1 LDIHILQVFS
11 SVYRNRS
18 FSRASEELNLT
29 QPTVSEHIK
38 NLEDELGV
46 KLFDRVGRQVIPTR
60 EADHL
65 HVKAVEIIQ
74 KLQDLK
80 TDIGRL
86 KGQIKG
92 LLTVGASATP
102 GAYIVPPLAAEF
114 RRKHPEVFFQL
125 VADESGKI
133 AEKIV
138 SGELLLGIVSD
149 KVEHKMVEPL
159 AVIEDALVLATPPGF
174 VEKKQITMP
183 ELLRMPFLMWSEGSE
198 MHRTMEKGHSARGVS
213 LKGLNVVAMLGSNEA
228 VREAVKSGLGVS
240 ILSKF
245 SIKDD
250 LEAGRIDEVG
260 IMGIQMLQS
269 YYVIAHAKRTLSAE
283 YRAFVDFLK
292 EKFSA

>member
-1 LDIHILQVFS
+1 LDVHILQVFS
-11 SVYRNRS
+11 SVYRNKS

-65 HVKAVEIIQ
+65 HTQAVEIIQ
-74 KLQDLK
+74 KMRGLK

-86 KGQIKG
+86 KGEIKG
-92 LLTVGASATP
+92 LLTIGASATP

-114 RRKHPEVFFQL
+114 RKNYPEVFFQL
-125 VADESGKI
+125 VIEESGQITDKV
-133 AEKIV
+133 V
-138 SGELLLGIVSD
+138 SGELLLGIVT
-149 KVEHKMVEPL
+149 EEIGHKAIERL
-159 AVIEDALVLATPPGF
+159 AEIEDDLVLAASKGF
-174 VEKKQITMP
+174 VKKKEITPP

-198 MHRTMEKGHSARGVS
+198 MYKTMEKGHSARGVS
-213 LKGLNVVAMLGSNEA
+213 LRGLNVVAMLGSTDS

-240 ILSKF
+240 ILSRF
-245 SIKDD
+245 SVKDD
-250 LEAGRIDEVG
+250 LRAGSIEEVKMKG
-260 IMGIQMLQS
+260 VHMLQS
-269 YYVIAHAKRTLSAE
+269 YYVIAHAKRSLSAE

-292 EKFSA
+292 NKFSG